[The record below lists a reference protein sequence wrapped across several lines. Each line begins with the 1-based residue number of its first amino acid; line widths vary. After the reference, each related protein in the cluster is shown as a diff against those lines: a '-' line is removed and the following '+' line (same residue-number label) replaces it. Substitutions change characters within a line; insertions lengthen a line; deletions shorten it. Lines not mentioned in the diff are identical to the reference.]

1 MLSYFHNFKNNKD
14 KRTQKGQVPGERYCE
29 MEIFVQKVYQE
40 EQCRHIACKG
50 QGGRVGWEKL
60 NRVAVMTEV

>member
-1 MLSYFHNFKNNKD
+1 
-14 KRTQKGQVPGERYCE
+14 
-29 MEIFVQKVYQE
+29 MEIFVQKVYQD

>member
-1 MLSYFHNFKNNKD
+1 
-14 KRTQKGQVPGERYCE
+14 

-40 EQCRHIACKG
+40 EQCRHIACKEG

-60 NRVAVMTEV
+60 KELQL